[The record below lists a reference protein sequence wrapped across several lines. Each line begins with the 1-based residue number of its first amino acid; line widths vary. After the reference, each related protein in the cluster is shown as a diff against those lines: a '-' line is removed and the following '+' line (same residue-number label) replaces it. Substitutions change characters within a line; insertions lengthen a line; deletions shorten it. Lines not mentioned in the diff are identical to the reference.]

1 MFWALRRVATLLSGV
16 MQAADVVAEEDVKV
30 RVRAPEHGPLECRRL
45 TSVFNRMTE
54 KPQRADQ

>member
-1 MFWALRRVATLLSGV
+1 MFWALRCVATPLSGV
-16 MQAADVVAEEDVKV
+16 MQAADVVAEGDLNM
-30 RVRAPEHGPLECRRL
+30 RVPAPEHGPLECRRL